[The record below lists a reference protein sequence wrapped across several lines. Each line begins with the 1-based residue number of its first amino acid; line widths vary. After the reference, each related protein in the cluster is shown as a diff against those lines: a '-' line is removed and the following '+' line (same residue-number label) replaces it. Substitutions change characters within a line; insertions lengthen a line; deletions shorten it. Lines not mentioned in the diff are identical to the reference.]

1 MAESQVP
8 KVLIEPEN
16 WGEFLQAFSIRNNN
30 RRARF
35 DIFRRNGKV
44 EEEKQEAH
52 LEDVILKQNGNAKNI
67 EVIRIDRGDKN
78 ADKLRDVITNVRG
91 VAVQYDTDGS
101 EDVLEITDDQNS
113 LINLRFE
120 SKVDGVS

>member
-1 MAESQVP
+1 MTEEP
-8 KVLIEPEN
+8 KVLIEPAN
-16 WGEFLQAFSIRNNN
+16 WSEFLQAFSIRNNN

-44 EEEKQEAH
+44 EEEGKEAH
-52 LEDVILKQNGNAKNI
+52 LEDVLLKHNGKDKNI

-78 ADKLRDVITNVRG
+78 ADKVRDTITNIRG
-91 VAVQYDTDGS
+91 VAVRYDTDGS
-101 EDVLEITDDQNS
+101 ENALEITDDENS

-120 SKVDGVS
+120 SKVDGAS